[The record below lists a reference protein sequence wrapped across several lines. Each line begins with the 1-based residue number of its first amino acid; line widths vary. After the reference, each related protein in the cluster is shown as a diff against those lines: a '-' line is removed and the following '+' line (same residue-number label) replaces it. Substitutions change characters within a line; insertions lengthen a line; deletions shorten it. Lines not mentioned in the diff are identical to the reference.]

1 MKRITSITTALIM
14 TLMLPLS
21 AYAAPTEIE
30 AEQLLQAKAEQSTAS
45 EAEQLLQAE
54 AEQLPSADAKQSPK
68 TDITLP
74 SGMTIS
80 ELETKIDA
88 YVKENEATTAAMS
101 VAVYSG
107 DEVLLEKAYGYT
119 NKEDNL
125 KTDAD
130 SVFEWGSCTKLIT
143 WSCIMQLAEQ
153 GKIDLNEDVRTY
165 LPEGFFQKLK
175 YDTPITVMNLLNH
188 NAGWQEVVTDLFIA
202 DFEDVKSVEDA
213 LRYMEPEQIYEPG
226 TRVAYSNWG
235 TGLAGYIIER
245 VSGQDYTEYVQE
257 HIFAPLGMEH
267 TAIAVDLSDNEWV
280 KEQRMKENCYAA
292 DGTSLD
298 TCFYYISLPAA
309 GMATGTISDFVKF
322 GQAFVP
328 KDGVPSPLF
337 ERQETLDEMLTPSL
351 YYADGKTARN
361 CHGFWTD
368 EYSVPLLWHN
378 GGTAGSSSWFAYN
391 VETGIGT
398 VILTNQSEESVYNCG
413 ILPMVFGEYEFT
425 PIKEDNDL
433 SGMYLSLRTCLK
445 GVGKPY
451 SLLCYMGFPTPID
464 GQYNVPGM
472 DFAKIGEN
480 KYILDSGKLFQFFV
494 ATDAD
499 GTRVLQM
506 PGSDYEEVNEAVVI
520 LQYLSLLLF
529 IIAAI
534 YAFTLLVI
542 SILRVLRKRKK
553 PFAVARI
560 INHSAILLSFNMTI
574 IMALTIIGDAA
585 MFADVRWNAAFNA
598 ICMLVPVWYV
608 VNLLLKWKKT
618 EMTKGDKVGVIIS
631 GVMGLI
637 MTIDVLYWNS
647 FMFW

>member
-1 MKRITSITTALIM
+1 MKRMIAIATVFMM
-14 TLMLPLS
+14 TIMLPLS
-21 AYAAPTEIE
+21 VYAAP
-30 AEQLLQAKAEQSTAS
+30 AES
-45 EAEQLLQAE
+45 EL
-54 AEQLPSADAKQSPK
+54 
-68 TDITLP
+68 ILP
-74 SGMTIS
+74 SGMNIS
-80 ELETKIDA
+80 ELESKIDA
-88 YVKENEATTAAMS
+88 YVQENEATTAAMS

-119 NKEDNL
+119 NKENNL

-143 WSCIMQLAEQ
+143 WSCMMQLAEQ
-153 GKIDLNEDVRTY
+153 GKIDLNADIRTY
-165 LPEGFFQKLK
+165 LPEGFFQKLN
-175 YDTPITVMNLLNH
+175 YDTPITVMNLMNH

-202 DFEDVKSVEDA
+202 DAEDVRSVEDA

-245 VSGQDYTEYVQE
+245 VSGQNYAEYVQE

-267 TAIAVDLSDNEWV
+267 TAIAADLSDNEWV
-280 KEQRMKENCYAA
+280 QEQRMKENCYAA
-292 DGTSLD
+292 DGTSLE
-298 TCFYYISLPAA
+298 TCFYYIPLPAA

-328 KDGVPSPLF
+328 KDGTPSPLF
-337 ERQETLDEMLTPSL
+337 EKRETLDEMQSPSL

-378 GGTAGSSSWFAYN
+378 GGTAGSTSWFAYN
-391 VETGIGT
+391 LETGIGA
-398 VILTNQSEESVYNCG
+398 VILTNQSGESVYTCG
-413 ILPMVFGEYEFT
+413 ILPMVFGEYGYT
-425 PIKEDNDL
+425 PIKEENDL

-445 GVGKPY
+445 GIGKPY
-451 SLLCYMGFPTPID
+451 TLLCYMDFPSPAD

-472 DFAKIGEN
+472 NFAKIGEDR
-480 KYILDSGKLFQFFV
+480 YILDTGKLFQFFV

-506 PGSDYEEVNEAVVI
+506 PGSDYEEVNQVGVI
-520 LQYLSLLLF
+520 LQYLSLILF
-529 IIAAI
+529 IVAAI
-534 YAFTLLVI
+534 YAFLLLVI

-553 PFAVARI
+553 PFMAARI

-585 MFADVRWNAAFNA
+585 MFADVRWNAACNA
-598 ICMLVPVWYV
+598 ACMLVPIWYV
-608 VNLLLKWKKT
+608 VNLILKWKKT
-618 EMTKGDKVGVIIS
+618 KMTKGDKAGVVMS

-637 MTIDVLYWNS
+637 MTANIVYWNS